1 MKAKIYE
8 YYRTD
13 TNSQALHYTACKTDF
28 DMSFVADATGKVWE
42 AEMPEGVKI
51 VSFEGIESLCTA
63 DGRHLFIHRRD
74 DGKFFLVF
82 SFPVVECGCKWYECI
97 YSGIDAV
104 AVKE

>member
-1 MKAKIYE
+1 MKIYE
-8 YYRTD
+8 YYCTD
-13 TNSQALHYTACKTDF
+13 INKQELFYTACKSEIEFRF
-28 DMSFVADATGKVWE
+28 DRDTTGKVFE
-42 AEMPEGVKI
+42 ADMPEGVKI

-82 SFPVVECGCKWYECI
+82 SFPVVECGCEWYECI

-104 AVKE
+104 AVEE